1 MPTSEDTCRDSSVD
15 TTALLDVTRRKFLGA
30 SGLAAIGIGSLG
42 ATPASGHLTGT
53 KGGPTYYTASN
64 RKAARWNVCNYDWAQ
79 QQCADAR
86 QRADQILNT
95 FCLETLWQYVGS
107 QDIPRAAW
115 LAPPAQTLPP
125 TSGSWSLTE
134 TVGETSFVATP
145 PSRWTVTNGEYT
157 LPTNDFEAYRQSGL
171 DDRGTFDPERADDS
185 LLVNGRHPEMGES
198 WGVDDGLGWM
208 DTNGDLGP
216 PDTKWVP
223 VAYAHHWAIVY
234 GCREMLEAFSLA
246 YLFTNE
252 NQYARAATVL
262 LDRLA
267 DVYPSFSLQ
276 DTPYFDGGYTEVN
289 GFSNPSHG
297 GTGRGKQLGSIWESF
312 WIKEALRAYDA
323 VYPAQADDD
332 TLVSFCSERAERYPG
347 LESKQSIDA
356 IRGNIEANLVQE
368 VLPAIKAAQIR
379 GNVGSHQATLA
390 LSAVVQDEPA
400 GYTQEAIDF
409 LLQEGGLEQLDSDG
423 EWGTWE
429 VSGGNLHETILKS
442 FDRDGFPD
450 EGSIH
455 YNSLVKTA
463 VSNVTEILSRTDVD
477 QSFDW
482 ILDQLFTNEPALA
495 FSGQYIPSIGD
506 TKATGRPGID
516 ELVEVDPMISACVSS
531 QSDELAK
538 WLYHRN
544 GDSTDGLREPVFE
557 WEPTSVLHRVERVLD
572 ADGPLDLNSRQL
584 AGFGVT
590 GLRANTA
597 AENAVWTYYGRNA
610 YEIDGT
616 EGSMH
621 CHRDTLNIG
630 LFAHRLDCS
639 PDLGYPERTGKWP
652 KRLYWTKNTV
662 SHNTVVV
669 DDRPQNKAWVASP
682 RRFDHT
688 DRVQLSTIDAS
699 DHYDSTDMYRRTTA
713 QITVGES
720 DAYVVDFFCV
730 DGGSEHCYSFHGA
743 QTIDEHVPIDD
754 GRTVMIHDGDGAIT
768 TTATDDSIGIDITSP
783 SAESADWAGVGIH
796 SGRPSSVAVTVRA
809 VLAETSLGVNQSLY
823 LGRTK
828 DGRHVCAGFGRFDGQ
843 RIRVGL
849 FYPARNEWV
858 DSRTVCVDSMVAV
871 PRTTEDTRVGY
882 ANQTEGPAPAIVLAV
897 ELANDS
903 ITISLTH
910 DGDQIAT
917 HSATLSSFTPDTVGV
932 FGAIGAEQVGRI
944 RFDSLTIDGTAVSMR
959 PTNTPVGVST
969 TGLSLESQSSGTYAG
984 ASVPKPEP
992 GETTPYDTVVGNGYN
1007 YLDDVRR
1014 DSDPASPW
1022 SVEWTL
1028 SDYWGAHEAYDQPV
1042 RLRLTQLEPAS
1053 EVALASGDPPQA
1065 WGNPE
1070 TFTYLLARR
1079 SGSDLS
1085 STFTGVIEPYTERF
1099 VESVR
1104 RVPIEGPDPTA
1115 RAVAIE
1121 LTNGRTDYV
1130 ASTNA
1135 PTEQHVVGDAF
1146 SFTGAFAVLS
1156 RNASGGT
1163 YAYLNEGTSIV
1174 DNDGTKLLS
1183 LPTGRIEGTVT
1194 DFSRR
1199 PSEQYFLELELD
1211 RPYESALERVDLCG
1225 RWCYADSVA
1234 DRNGAYEIH
1243 DSTDGDANSLV
1254 LDLGTTPTI
1263 NKPADD
1269 GYDYI
1274 LKPGGRAVIPLS
1286 AQRHP

>member
-1 MPTSEDTCRDSSVD
+1 MPTSDDECGDSSVD
-15 TTALLDVTRRKFLGA
+15 TTALLDVTRRGFLGV
-30 SGLAAIGIGSLG
+30 SGLAAVGMGAIGT
-42 ATPASGHLTGT
+42 TPAAGQLTGT
-53 KGGPTYYTASN
+53 KGGPSYYTQSN
-64 RKAARWNVCNYDWAQ
+64 RKAARWNVSNYDWAQ
-79 QQCADAR
+79 QESTTVR
-86 QRADQILNT
+86 QRADQILDT
-95 FCLETLWQYVGS
+95 FCLEELWQYVGS

-125 TSGSWSLTE
+125 TSGEWTLTE
-134 TVGETSFVATP
+134 TVSETSFVATP
-145 PSRWTVTNGEYT
+145 ETRWTVTNGEYT
-157 LPTNDFEAYRQSGL
+157 LPTNDFEAYRRSGL
-171 DDRGTFDPERADDS
+171 DERGTFDPERADES
-185 LLVNGRHPEMGES
+185 LLVNERHPEMGRS
-198 WGVDDGLGWM
+198 WGVDDGLGWI

-234 GCREMLEAFSLA
+234 GCREMLEAFARA
-246 YLFTNE
+246 YLFTNDC
-252 NQYARAATVL
+252 QYARAATVL

-276 DTPYFDGGYTEVN
+276 DTRYFDDGYTEVN
-289 GFSNPSHG
+289 GFVNPSHG

-312 WIKEALRAYDA
+312 WIKAPLRAYDA

-332 TLVSFCSERAERYPG
+332 RLVSFCSKQASSYPG
-347 LESKQSIDA
+347 LESKDSINA
-356 IRGNIEANLVQE
+356 IRGNIETNLLQE

-390 LSAVVQDEPA
+390 LSAVVQDDSD
-400 GYTQEAIDF
+400 GYSQEAIDF
-409 LLQEGGLEQLDSDG
+409 LLQEGGLEQLDEDG

-429 VSGGNLHETILKS
+429 VSGGNLHDTILES

-482 ILDQLFTNEPALA
+482 LLDRLFTNEPALA
-495 FSGQYIPSIGD
+495 FNGRYVPSIGD
-506 TKATGRPGID
+506 TKAAGRPGID
-516 ELVEVDPMISACVSS
+516 ELVEVEPMIGACVSS

-544 GDSTDGLREPVFE
+544 GDSTDGLREQVFE
-557 WEPTSVLHRVERVLD
+557 WEPTSVLHRVERVMA
-572 ADGPLDLNSRQL
+572 ADGPLDLDSRQL
-584 AGFGVT
+584 AGFGFT

-597 AENAVWTYYGRNA
+597 AKNAVWTYYGRNA

-616 EGSMH
+616 DGSMH
-621 CHRDTLNIG
+621 CHRDTLNLG
-630 LFAHRLDCS
+630 LFAHGLDCT

-652 KRLYWTKNTV
+652 KRMHWTKNTV

-669 DDRPQNKAWVASP
+669 DDRPQNKAWVGMP

-688 DRVQLSTIDAS
+688 DRVQLFSVAAP
-699 DHYDSTDMYRRTTA
+699 DHYDSTDEYRRTTA
-713 QITVGES
+713 QITVDES

-730 DGGSEHCYSFHGA
+730 DGGSEHLYSFHGA
-743 QTIDEHVPIDD
+743 QTVDEHAPIDEN
-754 GRTVMIHDGDGAIT
+754 RTVVIRDGDGAIT
-768 TTATDDSIGIDITSP
+768 TTATDDNIGINVTSP
-783 SAESADWAGVGIH
+783 SPAAADWAGVVIH
-796 SGRPSSVAVTVRA
+796 SGHLSSVSVTVRP
-809 VLAETSLGVNQSLY
+809 VLAEDSLGVNQSIY
-823 LGRTK
+823 LGQTE

-849 FYPARNEWV
+849 FYPARNEWG
-858 DSRTVCVDSMVAV
+858 SYRTVCVDPTIAST
-871 PRTTEDTRVGY
+871 RTAETTRAGY
-882 ANQTEGPAPAIVLAV
+882 ANQTHGAAPTVELSV
-897 ELANDS
+897 ELAGGM
-903 ITISLTH
+903 ITIRLEH
-910 DGDQIAT
+910 DGNQIAT
-917 HSATLSSFTPDTVGV
+917 HSASLSPFSPDSIGV
-932 FGAIGAEQVGRI
+932 FGAIGTKQVGRI
-944 RFDSLTIDGTAVSMR
+944 RFDSLVIDGTAASMR
-959 PTNTPVGVST
+959 PNNTPVGVST
-969 TGLSLESQSSGTYAG
+969 TGLSLESQPSGTYAG
-984 ASVPKPEP
+984 TSVPKPEP
-992 GETTPYDTVVGNGYN
+992 GETTPYDSVVGNGYN

-1014 DSDPASPW
+1014 DSDPASPF
-1022 SVEWTL
+1022 SVEWRL
-1028 SDYWGAHEAYDQPV
+1028 SDYWGVHEEYDQPV

-1079 SGSDLS
+1079 SGTDLS

-1099 VESVR
+1099 VESVHR
-1104 RVPIEGPDPTA
+1104 IPIDGPDPTA
-1115 RAVAIE
+1115 RAVAVE
-1121 LTNGRTDYV
+1121 LANGRTDYV

-1135 PTEQHVVGDAF
+1135 PTERHVVGDQF

-1156 RNASGGT
+1156 KNAGDGMF
-1163 YAYLNEGTSIV
+1163 AYLNEGTSIV

-1183 LPTGRIEGTVT
+1183 LSTGRIEGTVA
-1194 DFSRR
+1194 DFSRQ
-1199 PSEQYFLELELD
+1199 PSERYFLELELD
-1211 RPYESALERVDLCG
+1211 QSYETALERFDLCG

-1243 DSTDGDANSLV
+1243 GISGKDGTRLV
-1254 LDLGTTPTI
+1254 LDLKNTPTI
-1263 NKPADD
+1263 DKPADD

-1274 LKPGGRAVIPLS
+1274 LEPGGQAVIPLS
-1286 AQRHP
+1286 AQRYV